1 MYEEYCIHGQP
12 IYHQKYCSGC
22 RRIKEAKQQKR
33 YEEYWESR
41 RINFIKYFN
50 EQYDYYF
57 TNPSIDVESKIKIR
71 DNDKFASLKRSKSQE
86 QLKKQ
91 YYKLA
96 RIYHPDKG
104 GSVKLMQKLSQLY
117 EILKLRIGG

>member
-12 IYHQKYCSGC
+12 IYYQKYCSGC
-22 RRIKEAKQQKR
+22 RSMKEAKQKKV
-33 YEEYWESR
+33 YEQYWESR
-41 RINFIKYFN
+41 RFNFIKYFN

-57 TNPSIDVESKIKIR
+57 TNPSIEVESKVKIR
-71 DNDKFASLKRSKSQE
+71 ENDKFASLKRSKSQE

-91 YYKLA
+91 YHKLA
-96 RIYHPDKG
+96 KIYHPDKG

-117 EILKLRIGG
+117 EILQLRLSG